1 MTLHISQQDRDMIG
15 KLYGS
20 GYTAKAIAER
30 YGLTE
35 RKVRDIA
42 RGNGVRKR
50 RPAANRNGAGAVATC
65 CGVK

>member
-30 YGLTE
+30 YGISE

-50 RPAANRNGAGAVATC
+50 RPLVSK
-65 CGVK
+65 GVSAK

>member
-20 GYTAKAIAER
+20 GYTARAIAER
-30 YGLTE
+30 YGISE

-50 RPAANRNGAGAVATC
+50 RPKT
-65 CGVK
+65 K